1 MKNKT
6 AYKIEALSNFPTK
19 RTNHTATIYK
29 SSLYI
34 FGGWDGIKTLNDMYE
49 LSLETFIW
57 YQIIYESALTCCPI
71 YRHCTCLING
81 HLIIFGGIDE
91 KRIKH
96 NELYDYDIL
105 SKQWKLILPNG
116 TNPPPR
122 TFHNMIYDNGY
133 IRIFGGYGS
142 TNKYLND
149 LYELK
154 VDESKFKSQK
164 VQTPIL
170 YKIDEYEGEEKEKYL
185 ERQVKELLGRYNEE
199 LWKNICKICCDKKI
213 NTVVMPCGH
222 RFVCEECAVKLVK
235 CSECNGKI
243 DYIIKT
249 FS

>member
-1 MKNKT
+1 
-6 AYKIEALSNFPTK
+6 
-19 RTNHTATIYK
+19 
-29 SSLYI
+29 
-34 FGGWDGIKTLNDMYE
+34 
-49 LSLETFIW
+49 
-57 YQIIYESALTCCPI
+57 
-71 YRHCTCLING
+71 
-81 HLIIFGGIDE
+81 
-91 KRIKH
+91 
-96 NELYDYDIL
+96 
-105 SKQWKLILPNG
+105 
-116 TNPPPR
+116 
-122 TFHNMIYDNGY
+122 MIYDNGY

-154 VDESKFKSQK
+154 VDESKFKSQN
-164 VQTPIL
+164 VQTPMV
-170 YKIDEYEGEEKEKYL
+170 YKIDEYEGEEKEKFL

-222 RFVCEECAVKLVK
+222 RFVCEECAVKLTK